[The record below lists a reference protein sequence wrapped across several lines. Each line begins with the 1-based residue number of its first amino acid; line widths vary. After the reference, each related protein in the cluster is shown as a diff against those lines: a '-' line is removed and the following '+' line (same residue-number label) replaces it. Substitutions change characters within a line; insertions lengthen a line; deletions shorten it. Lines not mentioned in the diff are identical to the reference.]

1 MKVVATVAELLA
13 ARRARGARDAG
24 FVPTMGALH
33 AAHRSLLD
41 RARAEN
47 AELWASVF
55 VNPAQF
61 DDPADLARYP
71 RTLEAD
77 LELLRSAGADL
88 VFLPCEAELYPDGYR
103 YRVVENDLSRQYC
116 GANRPGHFDGVLTV
130 VLRLLMLVR
139 PARAYFGEKDFQQL
153 RLVEGMARA
162 FFLDTEIVPCA
173 LVREPDGLAMSSRN
187 RLLTPAERARAPDFH
202 RLLADSVRT
211 GQAADEA
218 ARRLERSG
226 FGVDY
231 VEDYGGRR
239 LAAVRL
245 GTVRLIDN
253 VECA

>member
-1 MKVVATVAELLA
+1 MKVVTTIAELLA

-77 LELLRSAGADL
+77 LELLRRAGADL
-88 VFLPCEAELYPDGYR
+88 VFLPREAELYPDGYR
-103 YRVVENDLSRQYC
+103 YRVVENDLSRRFC
-116 GANRPGHFDGVLTV
+116 GASRPGHFDGVLTV

-153 RLVEGMARA
+153 ELVEGLVHA
-162 FFLDTEIVPCA
+162 FFLDTRIVRCPTAPC
-173 LVREPDGLAMSSRN
+173 P
-187 RLLTPAERARAPDFH
+187 T
-202 RLLADSVRT
+202 
-211 GQAADEA
+211 
-218 ARRLERSG
+218 RR
-226 FGVDY
+226 
-231 VEDYGGRR
+231 
-239 LAAVRL
+239 
-245 GTVRLIDN
+245 
-253 VECA
+253 